1 MLNINFP
8 QVYSLEDKQ
17 KGTSAP
23 EFLCCV
29 YILNSHI
36 QHVDTF
42 KFGLKSCKTNGGI
55 RALLGIA

>member
-17 KGTSAP
+17 KATNTP
-23 EFLCCV
+23 EFLWCV

-42 KFGLKSCKTNGGI
+42 NVLAKIMQN
-55 RALLGIA
+55 